1 MEIWLAKVIFLGA
14 VAFALVVFYRIAS
27 DLLKNRMK

>member
-1 MEIWLAKVIFLGA
+1 MDIFLAKAIFLGS

-27 DLLKNRMK
+27 DLLKI